1 MNLNYFKQ
9 YTKILFLIAFTFGF
23 SSNVFAQDL
32 MDVHPSLS
40 NIKSKSIINHNNNT
54 PIESQWDIEFNYDA
68 FAVTGANGNAGCVY
82 IPTIGKFWTS
92 RWAATVGNAGVIH
105 EWNTNGT
112 LNATHTLTFTGTR
125 GMCFDGTNVYHSTSS
140 ATVQVVNP
148 VTRLVVGTISVPA
161 APNGFRFITYNP
173 DGNAGAGSI
182 IGGNWTAPNLNFYEY
197 SLTGVLLRTITN
209 TVTGVY
215 GIAYDKWTA
224 GGPYLWVWGQGA
236 GAGTPQY
243 FNQMDYTTG
252 LYTGVQKDVKNDV
265 GIGQPTGGLA
275 GGMFITNQLVA
286 GEVTM
291 GGIMQG
297 SPDLFFGYELVPST
311 PQGPGYAITP
321 APINAAI
328 GVTTPSN
335 TLTWINPAGAT
346 SNAVW
351 FGTNP
356 ASLTQ
361 IHSGSLVTSVP
372 VTGLT
377 YSTKYFWRVDE
388 IGATGTTT
396 GTLWSFTT
404 EAAPVVVVPLPYVQ
418 DFESG
423 VFPPAGWSKTGSL
436 WLGSDYAGGGIS
448 GYGNGLY
455 STLADFYEF
464 SGTADLISLEYNSTG
479 ATAPKL
485 TFDWAYA
492 TYVNEVD
499 ELDIYYSTNAGA
511 TWTILLAMPGGT
523 TGILNPFNLAQTA
536 PYIPADNEW
545 STMTLTLPAGTNKV
559 KFTAV
564 SAFGNLLWLDNIR
577 ITSTLF
583 FDDMEAYTSPGQL
596 ACQNPT
602 NWTTWS
608 NAPCGNEDATIST
621 NYAKSGTKSALI
633 DFVTPRQVDL
643 VYLTGTKTSGKWYM
657 SVAIYIPAG
666 KSGYFNTQ
674 ALFGVDWGVQVYFD
688 AGGTGTV
695 ESNTIVPF
703 NWLEDNWNQCL
714 VVVDLNTSTG
724 EFWFGPNAMT
734 QIAVWDWTQGGAQ
747 SNTLD
752 GWDFFGSTANDQM
765 YIDDFRFSDLAPP
778 IILPVNEVGTLSIDM
793 DYQYAPGTV
802 VPKATVKN
810 YGTATNTFDVVM
822 TITGGYT
829 STKTVTAL
837 AGGATQQVT
846 FDNWTAAFGSN
857 EVVNVCT
864 QLAGDEDP
872 LDNCKNK
879 TVTVWD
885 ESGTW
890 TSGNG
895 LPISTYNGIGVSYN
909 DGTTNYLFVM
919 GGNTWSGLRNECYK
933 YNVTTNTWTAP
944 GEIAPLPS
952 GRIIAAGAVV
962 GNFIYVIGGS
972 DGTVYTN
979 TVYKYDIAGNTWSTL
994 AAAPFPITIGW
1005 CKAVSYL
1012 NRYIYVAGGYIGTGN
1027 IYQNTVYLFDTT
1039 TETWSTASPMP
1050 GDGVFGGAFGITG
1063 NTLVYAGG
1071 ATVAEITNTVMVGT
1085 IVSPAV
1091 INWVT
1096 ADNPYP
1102 GNGKVVRGN
1111 NDPNLLLSEM
1121 LTQSKDAGSHSVDA
1135 AVFPAGGIYRTHAS
1149 TWGSDAIIMAGGTPT
1164 SDYIAANPG
1173 PCYVYKPATDT
1184 WIAQENIPIP
1194 VGAHQSGSVQDGS
1207 TWKFIIASGYGV
1219 TVRDSSTQ
1227 IYTQTLGGATTFAL
1241 NVGVIDGWNMVS
1253 VPGTNPS
1260 GMGVSTWWPNRN
1272 ALADVFKW
1280 TTTYEPVTLTA
1291 PREGYWML
1299 HTGAQTYNYPAIQ
1312 IVAHDPIPVTAGWN
1326 IIGGYDQPIPV
1337 AGLTTTPSGQ
1347 IVPGTVYGWNGTYF
1361 GILDGLVNLDPGY
1374 GYWVLLS
1381 GNAVINVP
1389 TVADG
1394 SAKLVAQD
1402 DKSEWGKITITDAS
1416 GKSYTLYSVNGEVN
1430 LDQYQ
1435 MPPLPPT
1442 GMFDVRYGSNRK
1454 AENLKD
1460 NNQTIEMRGLV
1471 YPVTVRAEKMD
1482 LKLQDET
1489 GKVINVNLK
1498 AGEDVVISDATI
1510 QKLKVSGEMIPTV
1523 YALEQN
1529 YPNPFNP
1536 STKIEFSIPEDVNN
1550 VTLTIYNTLG
1560 QKVAELVNSKMEAG
1574 KYSYVWNA
1582 SDVSTGLYIY
1592 ELRTDKF
1599 VSVKKM
1605 MFLK

>member
-1 MNLNYFKQ
+1 MFERS
-9 YTKILFLIAFTFGF
+9 YTFLITILLAFFWCNSVIAQKSTTRMDIYDGKYSTNQSVAQGQNVPTPSETDLAELYDNGPLITNPGGGFGGADGSF
-23 SSNVFAQDL
+23 LQTSL
-32 MDVHPSLS
+32 GLLS
-40 NIKSKSIINHNNNT
+40 NGFGQQVVAGNFIADDFTNTQAWSIEEVHFYAYQTGSTTTSTINDVRLQIWNGQPNLGGTVIYGDTTTNRLTTTSFTNIYRTADTSPLVNT
-54 PIESQWDIEFNYDA
+54 RPIMRVVIQFSPALVVQPGNYWLQWSMGGTLASGPWQPPVSIVGQTITGNALQLTSGTTWGRLLD
-68 FAVTGANGNAGCVY
+68 GANPQGAPFKVFGTTVT
-82 IPTIGKFWTS
+82 TIG
-92 RWAATVGNAGVIH
+92 
-105 EWNTNGT
+105 
-112 LNATHTLTFTGTR
+112 
-125 GMCFDGTNVYHSTSS
+125 
-140 ATVQVVNP
+140 P
-148 VTRLVVGTISVPA
+148 
-161 APNGFRFITYNP
+161 
-173 DGNAGAGSI
+173 
-182 IGGNWTAPNLNFYEY
+182 
-197 SLTGVLLRTITN
+197 
-209 TVTGVY
+209 
-215 GIAYDKWTA
+215 
-224 GGPYLWVWGQGA
+224 
-236 GAGTPQY
+236 
-243 FNQMDYTTG
+243 
-252 LYTGVQKDVKNDV
+252 
-265 GIGQPTGGLA
+265 GLA
-275 GGMFITNQLVA
+275 
-286 GEVTM
+286 
-291 GGIMQG
+291 
-297 SPDLFFGYELVPST
+297 
-311 PQGPGYAITP
+311 
-321 APINAAI
+321 
-328 GVTTPSN
+328 TTPSPLSGALN
-335 TLTWINPAGAT
+335 VTIPSQTLSWANPVGAT
-346 SNAVW
+346 STAVY

-356 ASLTQ
+356 ASLSLIQ
-361 IHSGSLVTSVP
+361 SGSLATSAP
-372 VTGLT
+372 VTGLLYGT
-377 YSTKYFWRVDE
+377 QYYWRVDE
-388 IGATGTTT
+388 IDGTGTTA
-396 GTLWSFTT
+396 GIVWNFKT
-404 EAAPVVVVPLPYVQ
+404 EAAPVLIAPLPYVQ
-418 DFESG
+418 NFEG
-423 VFPPAGWSKTGSL
+423 AVFPPEGWSIAGTPNIWDFGGVLVPNGTSAIANFYDIASGS
-436 WLGSDYAGGGIS
+436 
-448 GYGNGLY
+448 
-455 STLADFYEF
+455 
-464 SGTADLISLEYNSTG
+464 ADLISLEYNSTG
-479 ATAPKL
+479 ANAPKL

-492 TYVNEVD
+492 TCGNSPD

-511 TWTILLAMPGGT
+511 TWTILQAMPGGT
-523 TGILNPFNLAQTA
+523 TGMLNPFNLDLCTG
-536 PYIPADNEW
+536 YYFPAADEW

-564 SAFGNLLWLDNIR
+564 TAYGNLLWLDNIR
-577 ITSTLF
+577 ITSTEF
-583 FDDMEAYTSPGQL
+583 VDNFENPPYVSPGQV
-596 ACQNPT
+596 ACQNPA
-602 NWTTWS
+602 WTTWS
-608 NAPCGNEDATIST
+608 GLPCSNEDGTIST
-621 NYAKSGTKSALI
+621 SHALSGTQSALI

-674 ALFGVDWGVQVYFD
+674 ALFNVDWGVSIYFD

-695 ESNTIVPF
+695 EYGGTIVPF
-703 NWLEDNWNQCL
+703 NWQQDHWNQCM

-837 AGGATQQVT
+837 AGGATAQVT

-864 QLAGDEDP
+864 QLLGDEDP
-872 LDNCKNK
+872 LDNCKNQ

-890 TSGNG
+890 TSGAG
-895 LPISTYNGIGVSYN
+895 FPISTYNGIGLSYN

-933 YNVTTNTWTAP
+933 YNVTTNTWTP
-944 GEIAPLPS
+944 IAPLLS
-952 GRIIAAGAVV
+952 GRLIAAGAVV

-1027 IYQNTVYLFDTT
+1027 TYQNTVYLFDTT

-1063 NTLVYAGG
+1063 NTLVYVGG

-1096 ADNPYP
+1096 ADKPYP

-1121 LTQSKDAGSHSVDA
+1121 LTPSKDAGSHSVDA

-1164 SDYIAANPG
+1164 SDYIAADPG
-1173 PCYVYKPATDT
+1173 PCYVYKPATNT

-1219 TVRDSSTQ
+1219 TARDSSTQ

-1241 NVGVIDGWNMVS
+1241 NVNVIDSWNMVS

-1272 ALADVFKW
+1272 TLADVYKW
-1280 TTTYEPVTLTA
+1280 NGTYTVVANTTPS
-1291 PREGYWML
+1291 EGYWML
-1299 HTGAQTYNYPAIQ
+1299 HNGAQTYNYPAIQ
-1312 IVAHDPIPVTAGWN
+1312 IVAHDPIPLTAGWN
-1326 IIGGYDQPIPV
+1326 MIGGYENNPLV
-1337 AGLTTTPSGQ
+1337 SGLTTTPANL
-1347 IVPGTVYGWNGTYF
+1347 IVTGTVYGWTGTYSNATN
-1361 GILDGLVNLDPGY
+1361 LVPGY
-1374 GYWVLLS
+1374 GYWVLS
-1381 GNAVINVP
+1381 TGNGVINSP

-1394 SAKLVAQD
+1394 PAKLVAQD

-1435 MPPLPPT
+1435 MPPLPPA
-1442 GMFDVRYGSNRK
+1442 GMFDVRYSSNRK
-1454 AENLKD
+1454 AENLKE

-1605 MFLK
+1605 MLLK